1 MTILFLEVKVKLD
14 QYVYRF
20 IYHTILM
27 IEIYHTILKF
37 TISIICEVWY
47 GDNLDHLCGKVPSQL
62 LNFTTSS
69 FLP

>member
-27 IEIYHTILKF
+27 IEMVNIPYQYDIVSLP
-37 TISIICEVWY
+37 SPSSVRY
-47 GDNLDHLCGKVPSQL
+47 GMV
-62 LNFTTSS
+62 TTLITCVVRSPAS
-69 FLP
+69 Y